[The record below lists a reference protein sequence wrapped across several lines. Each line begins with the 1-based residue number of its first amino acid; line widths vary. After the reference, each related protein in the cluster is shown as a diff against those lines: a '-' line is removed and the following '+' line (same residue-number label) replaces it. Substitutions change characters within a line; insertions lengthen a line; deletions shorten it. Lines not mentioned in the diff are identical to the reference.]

1 MNGFETGQLEL
12 FSMILMRMSGFVFL
26 NPLIRRS
33 EVPTMAKSG
42 LAFAMALL
50 LYPTAS
56 VPTQQAAGSL
66 VFGVTLLGE
75 FAVGAFLG
83 FIMDLFLYVVTQ
95 AGAIIDFQMGMSM
108 ATVYD
113 AGSKVQ
119 SALSGTFLHIYFV
132 FLFFAVDGHLA
143 LVKII
148 TEAAEIFPYGGGI
161 YLPGLPEAM
170 IEIFLRCT
178 VLSVQLAFP
187 MIAIEFVGELAI
199 GILMKIIPQINI
211 FILSIQMKIV
221 VGLFIFVIMISPIG
235 DFMGDLI
242 TEMMNT
248 MLEAVKLM
256 AA

>member
-1 MNGFETGQLEL
+1 MNGFESEQLEL
-12 FSMILMRMSGFVFL
+12 FSLIVMRMSGFIFL
-26 NPLIRRS
+26 NPLMRRS
-33 EVPTMAKSG
+33 EIPVVVKSG
-42 LAFAMALL
+42 LAFALAIL
-50 LYPTAS
+50 LYPVSSARDVTMTS
-56 VPTQQAAGSL
+56 SL
-66 VFGVTLLGE
+66 VFGIALLGE
-75 FAVGAFLG
+75 FGIGAVIG
-83 FIMDLFLYVVTQ
+83 FIMDLFLFAVTQ

-119 SALSGTFLHIYFV
+119 SALSGTFLQIYYI

-143 LVKII
+143 LVKIL
-148 TEAAEIFPYGGGI
+148 AESSAIFPYGGGWNFSGI
-161 YLPGLPEAM
+161 SESIL
-170 IEIFLRCT
+170 EIFIRCV

-187 MIAIEFVGELAI
+187 MIAIEFVGEMAI

-211 FILSIQMKIV
+211 FVLSIQMKIV
-221 VGLFIFVIMISPIG
+221 VGLFLFIFMISPMG

-248 MLEAVKLM
+248 MLEALNIM

>member
-1 MNGFETGQLEL
+1 MNGFEAQQLEL
-12 FSMILMRMSGFVFL
+12 FSMILMRMSGFIFL
-26 NPLIRRS
+26 NPLLRRS
-33 EVPTMAKSG
+33 EVPAMAKAG
-42 LAFAMALL
+42 LTFAMAFL
-50 LYPTAS
+50 LYPTALA
-56 VPTQQAAGSL
+56 PALEAENSL

-75 FAVGAFLG
+75 FAVGAILG
-83 FIMDLFLYVVTQ
+83 FIMDLFLYTATQ

-132 FLFFAVDGHLA
+132 FLFFAVDGHLV

-148 TEAAEIFPYGGGI
+148 TEAAKIFPYGGGWN
-161 YLPGLPEAM
+161 LSGMPEAI

-178 VLSVQLAFP
+178 ILSVQLAFP
-187 MIAIEFVGELAI
+187 MIAIEFVGEMAI

-235 DFMGDLI
+235 DFMGNLI